1 MKIKEV
7 LEMTYKINLATIAR
21 DLLPVGEKKASRIM
35 KEIGCVPNGTGKRGW
50 SYTGDDPEILERDFS
65 EFVQREKKQAKPSN
79 SKSTQNRPNESKK
92 VIEYRSLD
100 KVTEDSKRDIIEMIK
115 ENRKEDHDTM
125 KSEIL
130 SLIKGDKEENERI
143 YKGIYFDKDLAQF
156 LDNVQ
161 HGNKSEIV
169 NRIMRQYL
177 TENDLL

>member
-1 MKIKEV
+1 MKIREI
-7 LEMTYKINLATIAR
+7 LELSQTKTVATIAKEF
-21 DLLPVGEKKASRIM
+21 LPVGEKKARAILYSINCRP
-35 KEIGCVPNGTGKRGW
+35 KGKGVKGW
-50 SYTGDDPEILERDFS
+50 IYAGENPEILEKDFS
-65 EFVQREKKQAKPSN
+65 EFVQKAKRQAKPSN
-79 SKSTQNRPNESKK
+79 SKSTQNRPNENKK

-115 ENRKEDHDTM
+115 EKRKEDHDTM

-177 TENDLL
+177 TDNDLL

>member
-1 MKIKEV
+1 
-7 LEMTYKINLATIAR
+7 MTYTLPLATIAKEH
-21 DLLPVGEKKASRIM
+21 LPVSEKPARRIL
-35 KEIGCVPNGTGKRGW
+35 KEIGCIPNKPGKKGW
-50 SYTGDDPEILERDFS
+50 TYTGDNPAILEKDFS
-65 EFVQREKKQAKPSN
+65 EFVQKAKRQAKPSN
-79 SKSTQNRPNESKK
+79 SKSTQNRPNENKK

-100 KVTEDSKRDIIEMIK
+100 KVTEDSKHDIIEMIK
-115 ENRKEDHDTM
+115 EKRKEDNDTM

>member
-1 MKIKEV
+1 M
-7 LEMTYKINLATIAR
+7 
-21 DLLPVGEKKASRIM
+21 
-35 KEIGCVPNGTGKRGW
+35 
-50 SYTGDDPEILERDFS
+50 
-65 EFVQREKKQAKPSN
+65 
-79 SKSTQNRPNESKK
+79 
-92 VIEYRSLD
+92 D

-115 ENRKEDHDTM
+115 EKRKEDHDTM

-130 SLIKGDKEENERI
+130 SLIKGDKEENEHI